1 MILLLGRVLIPV
13 LACLGTA
20 NGVALGAEILVIPS
34 CDIREEFN
42 DNVLLSAGSRQS
54 DLITTVAPSLGLS
67 RNTERSNLNLS
78 GGLNQ
83 YWYARNTDMDSL
95 DYTYQGQLAY
105 KLTPRDDF
113 GLAGTFS
120 HTSRPDTLNQSTGL
134 ATSSGA
140 NAYSLSTNAGRSLDA
155 TTSASVSYGYQRQ
168 TYDNP
173 LQVGS
178 ITHNVGLGLSK
189 DLGFLLPLLKG
200 TVNVSYTRAIY
211 TNSSNDNYSLSVGVA
226 RNMSEKIAW
235 SLSGGANY
243 TYSDFSVP
251 GQSSSVVT
259 SSSDN
264 WGWIG
269 SAGLTYT
276 GEKGH
281 GSLSLSQN
289 FVPASGQIGATE
301 ATAVAL
307 TVGRTETRRL
317 NWQLSATYN
326 INRSSNNQFASM
338 GTNERAYQFGAN
350 AQYKL
355 SDYFDLGL
363 LYSHYADSYRNIG
376 TQADQ
381 NKVLLT
387 LSSHG
392 RFGIIGTTTLV
403 NEVSHGTR

>member
-1 MILLLGRVLIPV
+1 MVLLFGRVFILV
-13 LACLGTA
+13 CLGT
-20 NGVALGAEILVIPS
+20 VSRTVWGAEILVTPS

-42 DNVLLSAGSRQS
+42 DNVLLSTGSRQS
-54 DLITTVAPSLGLS
+54 DLITTVAPGLGLS
-67 RNTERSNLNLS
+67 RNTERSSLNLS
-78 GGLNQ
+78 AGLNQ
-83 YWYARNTDMDSL
+83 YWYVRNEDMDSL

-113 GLAGTFS
+113 GLGGTFS
-120 HTSRPDTLNQSTGL
+120 HTSRPDTLNQATGL

-140 NAYSLSTNAGRSLDA
+140 NTYSLSTNAGRSLDA
-155 TTSASVSYGYQRQ
+155 TTSASVTYSYQRQ

-173 LQVGS
+173 SQVGS
-178 ITHNVGLGLSK
+178 ITHNAGLGLSK
-189 DLGFLLPLLKG
+189 DLSSVLSMLKG
-200 TVNVSYTRAIY
+200 TVNASYTRAIY
-211 TNSSNDNYSLSVGVA
+211 SNSSNDNYSLSVGVS
-226 RNMSEKIAW
+226 RNINEKIAW

-243 TYSDFSVP
+243 TYSNFLALS
-251 GQSSSVVT
+251 QSSSTVVT
-259 SSSDN
+259 NSSDN

-269 SAGLTYT
+269 SAGLIYT
-276 GEKGH
+276 GEKAH
-281 GSLSLSQN
+281 GSISFSQN
-289 FVPASGQIGATE
+289 FVPSSGQIGATE

-307 TVGRTETRRL
+307 TLGRTETKRL

-363 LYSHYADSYRNIG
+363 QYSYYADSYRNIG

-392 RFGIIGTTTLV
+392 KFRLIGTNTLI